1 MMGKRRVVARLAVP
15 LFVLVLS
22 GIVGTYSA
30 AASSATPVTT
40 PCSGWNGH
48 YYSGMKEYNCS
59 FDRTSPVRNKYNTEV
74 GTVAGGTNW
83 VLCQRKGST
92 IRLGTSYYNYWW
104 AFTEADN
111 GSRGWLNAVYG
122 SGGDNYGAFRGV
134 PVCSTSTYLTPPIV
148 SAPPPTSNGGSA
160 ILNAA
165 LSQRGVPYV
174 YGGGNQ
180 YGPTNGGFD
189 CSGLVMY
196 AVYKATHKV
205 LYHQAAYQWQ
215 HSASEGAVRVTEA
228 NLKPGDIVFF
238 TSYGTR
244 DAPGHVGI
252 YNGLVN
258 GARTV
263 IDAYNSGYPVG
274 LRYFTQESGSFSGA
288 IRF

>member
-1 MMGKRRVVARLAVP
+1 
-15 LFVLVLS
+15 
-22 GIVGTYSA
+22 
-30 AASSATPVTT
+30 
-40 PCSGWNGH
+40 
-48 YYSGMKEYNCS
+48 MKEYNCS
-59 FDRTSPVRNKYNTEV
+59 FDLTSPVRNKYNTQV
-74 GTVAGGTNW
+74 GTLAAGTNW
-83 VLCQRKGST
+83 VLCQRRGST
-92 IRLGTSYYNYWW
+92 IRLGTIYYNYWW

-111 GSRGWLNAVYG
+111 GSRGWVNAVYG
-122 SGGDNYGAFRGV
+122 SGGDNYGAFSGV
-134 PVCSTSTYLTPPIV
+134 PLCPSSTYYTPPIV
-148 SAPPPTSNGGSA
+148 SVSASPPPPTSQVGSA

-165 LSQRGVPYV
+165 LSQRGEPYV
-174 YGGGNQ
+174 FDGGDQ

-189 CSGLVMY
+189 CSGLVLY

-238 TSYGTR
+238 TSYGTP

-258 GARTV
+258 GSRTV

-274 LRYFTQESGSFSGA
+274 LRYFTQETGGFSGA

>member
-1 MMGKRRVVARLAVP
+1 MRKCSVRARLAVP
-15 LFVLVLS
+15 FLALLLC
-22 GIVGTYSA
+22 GIAGTYWA
-30 AASSATPVTT
+30 DASFASPAPT

-48 YYSGMKEYNCS
+48 YFSGMKEYNCS
-59 FDRTSPVRNKYNTEV
+59 FDLTSPVRDKYNNQV
-74 GTVAGGTNW
+74 GTLAPGTNW
-83 VLCQRKGST
+83 VLCQRRGST
-92 IRLGTSYYNYWW
+92 IHLGTSYYNYWW
-104 AFTEADN
+104 AFTVADN
-111 GSRGWLNAVYG
+111 NARGWVNAVYG
-122 SGGDNYGAFRGV
+122 SAGDNYGSFQGV
-134 PVCSTSTYLTPPIV
+134 PLCPATTYYTPPIV
-148 SAPPPTSNGGSA
+148 GQSPPPSPVGSA

-189 CSGLVMY
+189 CSGLVVY
-196 AVYKATHKV
+196 AVYQATQKV

-215 HSASEGAVRVTEA
+215 HSASEGAVRVA
-228 NLKPGDIVFF
+228 QSDLQLGDIVFF
-238 TSYGTR
+238 TSGGTP

-258 GARTV
+258 GSPTV

-274 LRYFTQESGSFSGA
+274 LRYFSQESGGFSGA